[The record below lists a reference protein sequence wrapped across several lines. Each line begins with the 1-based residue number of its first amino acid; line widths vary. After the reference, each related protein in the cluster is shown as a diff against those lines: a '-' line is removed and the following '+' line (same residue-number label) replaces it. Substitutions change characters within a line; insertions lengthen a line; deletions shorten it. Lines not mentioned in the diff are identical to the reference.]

1 MRKDFHESHFKAVK
15 TRKVSKP
22 EEILRKTFE
31 NLGVSHHL
39 APVYELNYRLANHF
53 ERRNPRVDIIVA
65 WLLLFV
71 SSLDYQLD
79 PFTIAELSD
88 PTGGFLSS

>member
-1 MRKDFHESHFKAVK
+1 MRKDFQDSHFRVAP
-15 TRKVSKP
+15 RAAGKP
-22 EEILRKTFE
+22 EEILKKTFAE
-31 NLGVSHHL
+31 LGVEENL

-71 SSLDYQLD
+71 ASLDYQLD
-79 PFTIAELSD
+79 PYTIAELSN
-88 PTGGFLSS
+88 PTGNF